1 MAASFGGLRAI
12 SQTASSS
19 VVSDDDVFSTLTEYV
34 GKGGANVGDD
44 LVILFDH
51 LQYACKKIAA
61 LVASPYNSSL
71 GKSSGGGAG
80 GDGGASGRDKPKPLD
95 IVSVS
100 IPYYLTEN
108 LI

>member
-1 MAASFGGLRAI
+1 MAASFGGFRAI
-12 SQTASSS
+12 SQTAGSSL
-19 VVSDDDVFSTLTEYV
+19 VSDDDEFCTLTEYV

-71 GKSSGGGAG
+71 GKISGGVAC

-95 IVSVS
+95 IVTVG
-100 IPYYLTEN
+100 ILYYLTEN